1 MVGRVCAGTYL
12 LGTFTDD
19 DAVTSST
26 VSYTESGT
34 HDDHDRTATTSS
46 LSLSFGG
53 LSADLSTGDL

>member
-1 MVGRVCAGTYL
+1 MCRYL

-19 DAVTSST
+19 DAVTSNST

-34 HDDHDRTATTSS
+34 HDDHDRIATTSS